1 MEQGLNML
9 LKEVGTV
16 SMTLEGLKK
25 IEDLL
30 DKQIKKDKKRIE
42 SWDAKK
48 FHLSSKGFK
57 KINPLPIFF
66 KKKVPRFGGGGTHFQ
81 PRLPLQPYLYM
92 LARYG
97 ILEVKQWIHIN
108 HICQMY

>member
-42 SWDAKK
+42 EYDAKNFIFQAK
-48 FHLSSKGFK
+48 DLK
-57 KINPLPIFF
+57 K
-66 KKKVPRFGGGGTHFQ
+66 
-81 PRLPLQPYLYM
+81 
-92 LARYG
+92 
-97 ILEVKQWIHIN
+97 
-108 HICQMY
+108 

>member
-1 MEQGLNML
+1 MEERLNML

-42 SWDAKK
+42 SWDAKNFIFQAK
-48 FHLSSKGFK
+48 DLK
-57 KINPLPIFF
+57 K
-66 KKKVPRFGGGGTHFQ
+66 
-81 PRLPLQPYLYM
+81 
-92 LARYG
+92 
-97 ILEVKQWIHIN
+97 
-108 HICQMY
+108 

>member
-16 SMTLEGLKK
+16 SMTLEALKK

-42 SWDAKK
+42 EYDAKNFIFQAK
-48 FHLSSKGFK
+48 DLK
-57 KINPLPIFF
+57 K
-66 KKKVPRFGGGGTHFQ
+66 
-81 PRLPLQPYLYM
+81 
-92 LARYG
+92 
-97 ILEVKQWIHIN
+97 
-108 HICQMY
+108 

>member
-42 SWDAKK
+42 SWDAKNFIFQAK
-48 FHLSSKGFK
+48 DLK
-57 KINPLPIFF
+57 K
-66 KKKVPRFGGGGTHFQ
+66 
-81 PRLPLQPYLYM
+81 
-92 LARYG
+92 
-97 ILEVKQWIHIN
+97 
-108 HICQMY
+108 